1 LFKKCILTI
10 SSNQIPL
17 KNVIFTDKPSELIM
31 NIAVK
36 KVELIEWLAGIQDK
50 SLLDELENL
59 KKKAVAESYESR
71 MKPMTSQHYKSLLDQ
86 SEEDYKNGRLTSQEN
101 LEKESENW

>member
-1 LFKKCILTI
+1 MY
-10 SSNQIPL
+10 SNQIPFE
-17 KNVIFTDKPSELIM
+17 NVIFTDKPTELIM

-50 SLLDELENL
+50 SLLDELETL
-59 KKKAVAESYESR
+59 KKKTIAESYESR
-71 MKPMTSQHYKSLLDQ
+71 MKPMSAQHYKSLLDQ
-86 SEEDYKNGRLTSQEN
+86 SEEDYKNGRVTSQED

>member
-1 LFKKCILTI
+1 M
-10 SSNQIPL
+10 
-17 KNVIFTDKPSELIM
+17 KNVIFTHYHAELTM

-71 MKPMTSQHYKSLLDQ
+71 MKPMTSQHYKSILDQ
-86 SEEDYKNGRLTSQEN
+86 SEEDYKNGRVTSQED
-101 LEKESENW
+101 LEKESEKW

>member
-1 LFKKCILTI
+1 M
-10 SSNQIPL
+10 
-17 KNVIFTDKPSELIM
+17 KNVIFTHSFAYITM

-36 KVELIEWLAGIQDK
+36 KVELIEWLAGLQDK
-50 SLLDELENL
+50 SILNELESL

-71 MKPMTSQHYKSLLDQ
+71 MKPMSSQQFRSIGDR
-86 SEEDYKNGRLTSQEN
+86 SEQDYKNGRITSQEN